1 MKLKNILN
9 NKKKKIMNNTLQT
22 NMQSDNISEE
32 INKMFLELEV
42 NESEQFKIKY
52 YE

>member
-1 MKLKNILN
+1 MKIIMKSTQQN
-9 NKKKKIMNNTLQT
+9 NLL
-22 NMQSDNISEE
+22 SDNISEE
-32 INKMFLELEV
+32 INNMFLELEV

>member
-1 MKLKNILN
+1 MKSTQQN
-9 NKKKKIMNNTLQT
+9 NLL
-22 NMQSDNISEE
+22 SDNVSEE

>member
-1 MKLKNILN
+1 MKSTQQN
-9 NKKKKIMNNTLQT
+9 NLA
-22 NMQSDNISEE
+22 SDNISEE

-52 YE
+52 YEQK